1 MSNGQLKNVFVFL
14 NYALGILIALIS
26 LSLFAKKGYVAPI
39 YITVA
44 IVIVGPIEN
53 LLMKMVSPKDRWIV
67 DQITSILFLIFLLLA
82 VLEFAK

>member
-1 MSNGQLKNVFVFL
+1 MSNGQLKNVFVFKL
-14 NYALGILIALIS
+14 CLRHLIALIS